1 MALTRSRAVLLCL
14 LGCAAVSHVSASRL
28 LMGSSSD
35 ATHGALQRS
44 PVLGKLAALLT
55 AIADTAIPTSI
66 VSWFALLV
74 QVFPGLARLQPAV
87 NALAVPPGPP
97 LLSTVDP
104 TALIYVPLSTVHP

>member
-1 MALTRSRAVLLCL
+1 MALSRSRAVLLVL
-14 LGCAAVSHVSASRL
+14 VCAAVSHVSASRL
-28 LMGSSSD
+28 LMQGSSSD
-35 ATHGALQRS
+35 HNALQRS
-44 PVLGKLAALLT
+44 PVLSKLAALFT
-55 AIADTAIPTSI
+55 AIANTAIPTSI

-104 TALIYVPLSTVHP
+104 TALIYVPLTHP